1 MKKDLIKNK
10 NQYIINGYSKIN
22 NFFSKEDVL
31 SLKKNVLKNINK
43 KKYNFYYEKIKGKEK
58 IRRIEKV
65 SDYIKFSKK
74 IIFSKKI
81 KNLIKF
87 FENKDYVLFKDKINF
102 KYPGGKGFL
111 PHIDGHFLWKD
122 RNNIIQ
128 KGWKKYSN
136 EFLSVVVPLEKTIIE
151 NGCIYLSKK
160 KDTFTLG
167 KTFDKITNK
176 LEMNTPNIKKK
187 YLKNFK
193 FYPIEMKVGD
203 ILVFNWLCAHFSKKN
218 NSQKSRMI
226 MYLTFCPKE
235 RGNTVI
241 RNKYYFD
248 KENSLNK
255 FQNKSL
261 Q

>member
-1 MKKDLIKNK
+1 MKKNFINNK

-22 NFFSKEDVL
+22 NFFSKKDVL
-31 SLKKNVLKNINK
+31 ALKKNILKNINK

-87 FENKDYVLFKDKINF
+87 LESKNYVLFKDKINF

-136 EFLSVVVPLEKTIIE
+136 QFLSVVVPLEKTTIE

-160 KDTFTLG
+160 KR
-167 KTFDKITNK
+167 
-176 LEMNTPNIKKK
+176 
-187 YLKNFK
+187 YVNF
-193 FYPIEMKVGD
+193 
-203 ILVFNWLCAHFSKKN
+203 
-218 NSQKSRMI
+218 R
-226 MYLTFCPKE
+226 
-235 RGNTVI
+235 
-241 RNKYYFD
+241 
-248 KENSLNK
+248 
-255 FQNKSL
+255 
-261 Q
+261 